1 MTEAEMIAALAD
13 GQRHGTHT
21 VDGAPFAALDRAS
34 AYRVQSAVLTSS
46 GGELGM
52 LKTAVQSDGVGVAAP
67 IYRANVGRSG
77 FRLPVANVL
86 GLEVEVGLVLGK
98 DVGPHTD
105 IASAVDH
112 YFTGIEIVGSRFVD
126 RKAAGVSGQLA
137 DNMSGLGYVIGTE
150 PRPLKDRIEGL
161 TVTLE
166 FAGSQ
171 IYSAPAVHGFGSVL
185 ASVTAYARAQRPE
198 LPLKA
203 GTIITTG
210 SLCGL
215 VLTSGTGHAVA
226 RLGDDLVEFDLV

>member
-13 GQRHGTHT
+13 GQRRGSHT
-21 VDGAPFAALDRAS
+21 VEGASFAALDRAS
-34 AYRVQSAVLTSS
+34 AYRIQSGVMTSI
-46 GGELGM
+46 GAELGM
-52 LKTAVQSDGVGVAAP
+52 LKTAIHGDGVGVAAP
-67 IYRANVGRSG
+67 IYRANVGQSG

-86 GLEVEVGLVLGK
+86 GLEVEVGLVLGRN
-98 DVGPHTD
+98 VGPETD

-112 YFTGIEIVGSRFVD
+112 YFTGIEIVGSRFLD
-126 RKAAGVSGQLA
+126 RKAAGVNGQLA

-166 FAGSQ
+166 LAGKQ
-171 IYSAPAVHGFGSVL
+171 IYSAPAVHGFGTVL
-185 ASVTAYARAQRPE
+185 ASVAAYAKAQQPGMLLR
-198 LPLKA
+198 A

-215 VLTSGTGHAVA
+215 VLTAGTGRAVA
-226 RLGDDLVEFDLV
+226 RLGDDIVEFELV